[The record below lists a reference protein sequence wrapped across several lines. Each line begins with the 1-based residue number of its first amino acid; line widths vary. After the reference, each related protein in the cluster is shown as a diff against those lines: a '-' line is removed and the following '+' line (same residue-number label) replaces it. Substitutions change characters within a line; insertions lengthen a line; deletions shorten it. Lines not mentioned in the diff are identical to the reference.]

1 MGSKLI
7 LLLGLIVGALLTF
20 FCVNENKHEHLFN
33 YQKDHKKLLNID
45 APELKQIE
53 TKSIVPKEP
62 VVKEPIATDKIED
75 NIEEK
80 NSTLIDMNREE
91 IEKKEHKKLK
101 DIEAKITKLLTDNPI
116 YFKTNSSAIK
126 EDSKKSLN
134 MIAEALKDISDKT
147 IVLVKGHTD
156 ASGEA
161 SQNKKLSQKRADS
174 VMLYLKKGGLDSLN
188 MKAIGYGEGQP
199 IVVSNPNDKLNRR
212 VEIELKRGE

>member
-1 MGSKLI
+1 
-7 LLLGLIVGALLTF
+7 
-20 FCVNENKHEHLFN
+20 
-33 YQKDHKKLLNID
+33 
-45 APELKQIE
+45 
-53 TKSIVPKEP
+53 
-62 VVKEPIATDKIED
+62 
-75 NIEEK
+75 
-80 NSTLIDMNREE
+80 
-91 IEKKEHKKLK
+91 
-101 DIEAKITKLLTDNPI
+101 
-116 YFKTNSSAIK
+116 
-126 EDSKKSLN
+126 